1 MKRILFVDH
10 ASRIL
15 GGAEINL
22 VELLAELAREPRW
35 ALTCASSPGSPLA
48 GALRPL
54 EVSVADYSTPEVI
67 NTLRVVG
74 RRLPLRQ
81 AWQARRAMRTAVSA
95 LEEIVGVTDPNVIVS
110 CTNKDHYAV
119 SLFNEQRRFA
129 KPIPSVWWFNDIL
142 SARFFSL
149 PFRLAFVWR
158 ALRSSRKIIA
168 VSEYAR
174 RSLLWYGL
182 PASRVVTIHNGL
194 PMADY
199 QVFDRQHAWR
209 PPNVAADEPLVGLIG
224 RFTPWKGQEFFIK
237 LASRWVCE
245 NPRGHFLLVGQA
257 FNEDAAFEASL
268 RAAVSQAGLQARI
281 HFVPFQKNI
290 IPVLSSLSA
299 LVHASLRPEPFGRV
313 IVEAMAAGVPVL
325 AARAGGVPEIV
336 THGVNGLLAR
346 PGHLA
351 EYHAQLRRL
360 LTDQPLAHRLRQAAW
375 ETVRERFEI
384 GRVRRQFDAIIEEL
398 A

>member
-22 VELLAELAREPRW
+22 IELLAELAREPRW
-35 ALTCASSPGSPLA
+35 ALTCARSPGSPLA
-48 GALRPL
+48 EALRPL
-54 EVSVADYSTPEVI
+54 EVSVADYSAPEII

-74 RRLPLRQ
+74 RRLPLRR
-81 AWQARRAMRTAVSA
+81 AWQARKAMHTAVSA
-95 LEEIVGVTDPNVIVS
+95 LEEIVCVTDPNVIVS

-119 SLFNEQRRFA
+119 SLLNEQRRFRG
-129 KPIPSVWWFNDIL
+129 PIPSVWWFNDIL

-168 VSEYAR
+168 VSNYAR

-199 QVFDRQHAWR
+199 QVFDRKHAWR
-209 PPNVAADEPLVGLIG
+209 PPNVAADEPLIGLIA

-237 LASRWVCE
+237 LASRWICE

-257 FNEDAAFEASL
+257 FNEDAVFETGL
-268 RAAVSQAGLQARI
+268 RAAVSQAGLQSRV

-290 IPVLSSLSA
+290 IPVLSSLSV

-325 AARAGGVPEIV
+325 AARAGGVPEIIV
-336 THGVNGLLAR
+336 DNINGLLAK
-346 PGHLA
+346 PGDLQA
-351 EYHAQLRRL
+351 YCTQLHRL
-360 LTDQPLAHRLRQAAW
+360 LNDHSLARRLRQAAW
-375 ETVRERFEI
+375 ETVREHFEI
-384 GRVRRQFDAIIEEL
+384 GRVRQQFDAIIEEL
-398 A
+398 T